1 MQTGAH
7 GLPSPLAHWRSCSVY
22 GIGDGDQTS
31 DTCLSPPSVLAVLAF
46 GSTPLQIYPLLDNLS
61 ANLLMPYIS
70 ERAPYILSIGPFNIL
85 VPKEGSESL
94 CSLPITPSRTF
105 PGALK
110 IHSLSTALQSDS
122 SLPSAHRF
130 GNHNSHS
137 EHLFSR
143 YLTTAR
149 GIVFSFDRVLN

>member
-22 GIGDGDQTS
+22 GVGDGDQTS

-85 VPKEGSESL
+85 GPKEGSESL
-94 CSLPITPSRTF
+94 CSLPITHPPEPSLELWRSTPWAQPCRVTAVF
-105 PGALK
+105 LLLIVLGTTIP
-110 IHSLSTALQSDS
+110 ILSIS
-122 SLPSAHRF
+122 SQDILPQHV
-130 GNHNSHS
+130 
-137 EHLFSR
+137 E
-143 YLTTAR
+143 
-149 GIVFSFDRVLN
+149 